1 MLRGKN
7 KMGKGYRNMC
17 EAVLVGWLL
26 TGNRTPKQSEGVGH
40 IWGHGALFGGR
51 AVEWREEEVQRS

>member
-1 MLRGKN
+1 
-7 KMGKGYRNMC
+7 MGKGYRNMC